1 MIKIMTYYRLRQKSY
16 CNHWMSILML
26 MGGVSVITILML
38 PNNTLCSSIK
48 VGNHNR
54 MPYKINNMIQRN
66 VISKCEKTDKLKY
79 LEKEKEK
86 DCMLERIDNIDKTI
100 SSLQNTKK
108 MYHLNKNETRTKLKD
123 IIHYHTGIPMY
134 NINLDKFEDILKLSQ
149 WINLEDARN
158 ILIDVQ
164 DVFLID
170 IYKYKMIH
178 VELLLEL
185 LYDIDHTMEMRQKC
199 INERLK
205 NKINS

>member
-1 MIKIMTYYRLRQKSY
+1 MTYYRLRQKSY

-26 MGGVSVITILML
+26 MSGVTVITILML
-38 PNNTLCSSIK
+38 PNNKTLHSSIK
-48 VGNHNR
+48 IGTHKR
-54 MPYKINNMIQRN
+54 MSCQINNMIQRN
-66 VISKCEKTDKLKY
+66 VISKCEKTEKLRY
-79 LEKEKEK
+79 LEKEK
-86 DCMLERIDNIDKTI
+86 DWMLERINDIDKTI
-100 SSLQNTKK
+100 FSLQETKK
-108 MYHLNKNETRTKLKD
+108 MYHLNKNETRNKLKD
-123 IIHYHTGIPMY
+123 IIHYHTGVPMH

-205 NKINS
+205 NKTNS